1 MALFKTNLKLAHQG
15 LVLVSIPLVFELVF
29 VLSLSSLQHQTE
41 IEAARLSRSKDILT
55 EVNILASLFY
65 EAVTTNI
72 TAAAGKTVAL
82 NNRFDDVMKRIRDHL
97 GALQTL
103 TGGERNQTAAM
114 MRFQRTVDRTLSLLD
129 QVHKSVEKGAWQDIN
144 IEESQQLLSELVA
157 DLRVVSRKQAETQR
171 ESSEGE
177 RRARRLVQQC
187 VFAGVA
193 VNVMLALALVL
204 YFNKNTAA
212 RLKILMENTLKL
224 GRRERLSPA
233 LAGTDELAH
242 LDQTIHRMADELEL
256 AIKKERAILDNAS
269 DIICSIDPIG
279 MFTAVNPASLDVLG
293 YEPSELIGKS
303 SVRIVSPAT
312 LKSTERSL
320 STIIQS
326 KSTGTFENQMR
337 HKDGRTIDT
346 LWSAHWSEDEQQL
359 FCVIHDISASKE
371 MLRVKQQFVSTLSHD
386 LRAPLSSLKV
396 MHASLVR
403 GVYGQVPEAAS
414 AKLQSANQELV
425 RLIALINDLL
435 DIEKMESGKL
445 EMDVREVLIQSVF
458 DQTVNAIGA
467 GAEEAGIKLVIHPSD
482 AAIKADERRLVQV
495 LVNLVGNAVK
505 FSPSGQSVILTAY
518 REENFLK
525 VEVKDFGRGIPEA
538 KLSSIFDR
546 FGQVES
552 SDATEKGGTGLGLAI
567 CKAIVEQLSGEIGVK
582 SKLNEGSI
590 FWFKIPLA

>member
-1 MALFKTNLKLAHQG
+1 MAPFKTNLKLAHQG

-29 VLSLSSLQHQTE
+29 VLSLSGLQHQTE

-72 TAAAGKTVAL
+72 TAAAGKTAAL
-82 NNRFDDVMKRIRDHL
+82 NNRFDDVVKRIRDHL
-97 GALQTL
+97 GALHSL

-114 MRFQRTVDRTLSLLD
+114 MRFERTVDRTLRLLN
-129 QVHKSVEKGAWQDIN
+129 QVHESVDKGAWQDIN

-157 DLRVVSRKQAETQR
+157 DLRVVSRKQTETQR
-171 ESSEGE
+171 ESSENE
-177 RRARRLVQQC
+177 RKARRLVQQC

-193 VNVMLALALVL
+193 VNVLLALALVV
-204 YFNKNTAA
+204 YFNKSTAA

-233 LAGTDELAH
+233 LIGTDELAH
-242 LDQTIHRMADELEL
+242 LDQTIHRMAEELEL

-269 DIICSIDPIG
+269 DVICSIDSLG
-279 MFTAVNPASLDVLG
+279 NFTAVNPAATDVLG
-293 YEPSELIGKS
+293 YEPNELIGKS
-303 SVRIVSPAT
+303 SVRIVLPAA
-312 LKSTERSL
+312 LQSTERALNS
-320 STIIQS
+320 IIQN
-326 KSTGTFENQMR
+326 KSTGTFENQMK
-337 HKDGRTIDT
+337 HKDGRPIDT

-396 MHASLVR
+396 MHASLIK

-414 AKLQSANQELV
+414 AKLQSANLELV

-435 DIEKMESGKL
+435 EIEKMESGKL
-445 EMDVREVLIQSVF
+445 EMEIRDVLIQSVF
-458 DQTVNAIGA
+458 DQTANAIGA
-467 GAEEAGIKLVIHPSD
+467 SAEEAGIELVINPCD
-482 AAIKADERRLVQV
+482 AVIKADERRLVQV
-495 LVNLVGNAVK
+495 MVNLVGNAVK
-505 FSPSGQSVILTAY
+505 FSTSGKSVVLIACRQDLH
-518 REENFLK
+518 LK
-525 VEVKDFGRGIPEA
+525 VEVKDFGRGIPES
-538 KLSSIFDR
+538 KLSAIFDR

-552 SDATEKGGTGLGLAI
+552 ADATEKGGTGLGLAI
-567 CKAIVEQLSGEIGVK
+567 CKAIVEQLGGEIGVR
-582 SKLNEGSI
+582 SKLDSGSI
-590 FWFKIPLA
+590 FWFTVPLS